1 MARKSAIA
9 NGTSTATAAGKRKA
23 GTDVAG
29 VPENFPKIWR
39 AIAAIPAGTVTS
51 YGRVAASA
59 GLPRR
64 ARLVA
69 QALRAAP
76 DELSLPW
83 HRVLRADGRIAF
95 PRGSAAFRQQ
105 RRLLQTEGVVVA
117 ADGRVRLAGD
127 RDDLDAVLWRP

>member
-1 MARKSAIA
+1 MVAQNSKISAEA
-9 NGTSTATAAGKRKA
+9 APDTTDAT
-23 GTDVAG
+23 
-29 VPENFPKIWR
+29 VPESFPRIWR

-51 YGRVAASA
+51 YGRVAANA

-76 DELSLPW
+76 DDLQLPW
-83 HRVLRADGRIAF
+83 HRVVRADGRIAF

-105 RRLLQTEGVVVA
+105 RRLLQAEGVTVPV
-117 ADGRVRLAGD
+117 DGRIRTVGD
-127 RDDLDAVLWRP
+127 ADDLDAVLWRP